1 MGAVF
6 KREMKTY
13 FTSPIAYIFI
23 TAFFLY
29 TGNYFVN
36 INMAYGSTDTSYIFT
51 SVFTIMMI
59 LIPLMTM
66 RLFSEEKK
74 QRTDQCLL
82 TAPISLA
89 GIVAGKFFAALCVFL
104 CAISVYIPYIVVLHT
119 LAGTLEWATII
130 GTITALIL
138 LGASF
143 ISIGIFVS
151 SLTESQI
158 VAAIISF
165 VVIMFFYMLDLLAG
179 SVSNEF
185 ISSIMKALAFYT
197 RYTEFASGIFN
208 IGSIVFFL
216 SVIFIFNFL
225 TVRVLEKRR
234 WAD

>member
-1 MGAVF
+1 
-6 KREMKTY
+6 MKTY

-23 TAFFLY
+23 AAFFLY
-29 TGNYFVN
+29 SGLYFVN
-36 INMAYGSTDTSYIFT
+36 VNMGYGTTDMSSVFI

-104 CAISVYIPYIVVLHT
+104 CAAAIYIPYIIVLYS
-119 LAGTLEWATII
+119 LAGTLEWATVI

-143 ISIGIFVS
+143 ISMGIFVS

-158 VAAIISF
+158 VAAILSF
-165 VVIMFFYMLDLLAG
+165 VLVMFFYMLDMLAG

-185 ISSIMKALAFYT
+185 LSGLMNSLAFYS
-197 RYTEFASGIFN
+197 RYTEFSSGIFN

-216 SVIFIFNFL
+216 SVIFVFNFL

>member
-1 MGAVF
+1 
-6 KREMKTY
+6 MKTY

-23 TAFFLY
+23 AAFFLY
-29 TGNYFVN
+29 SGLYFVN
-36 INMAYGSTDTSYIFT
+36 VNMGYGTTDMSSVFI

-104 CAISVYIPYIVVLHT
+104 CAAAIYIPYIIVLYS
-119 LAGTLEWATII
+119 LAGTLEWATVI

-143 ISIGIFVS
+143 ISMGILVS

-158 VAAIISF
+158 VAAILSF
-165 VVIMFFYMLDLLAG
+165 VLVMFFYMLDMLAG

-185 ISSIMKALAFYT
+185 LSGLMNSLAFYS
-197 RYTEFASGIFN
+197 RYTEFSSGIFN

-216 SVIFIFNFL
+216 SVIFVFNFL